1 MEPENRYRENG
12 YMTLYER
19 TGVPA
24 AYIDRDGEHIYL
36 FDGSPAAYIHGDAV
50 YGFDG
55 TQYGWFEKGW
65 VRDLDG
71 LCVFF
76 TEEARIGGPAQPSRY
91 ETPAKWARAARPIR
105 RSREARHAKTAY
117 KAAWSGMTSGQFFH
131 R

>member
-65 VRDLDG
+65 LRDMAG
-71 LCVFF
+71 YCVLF
-76 TEEARIGGPAQPSRY
+76 TPQAFAGPARPSM
-91 ETPAKWARAARPIR
+91 ETTPAKYAKKALPSKG
-105 RSREARHAKTAY
+105 SREMRKAKMAY
-117 KAAWSGMTSGQFFH
+117 QAQWSEKEGIDTDV
-131 R
+131 

>member
-1 MEPENRYRENG
+1 
-12 YMTLYER
+12 MTLYER

-71 LCVFF
+71 LCVFLRRKPGL
-76 TEEARIGGPAQPSRY
+76 EARPSR
-91 ETPAKWARAARPIR
+91 PDMRLRPNGPGKPGQSGVPGKPGMPRQPIR
-105 RSREARHAKTAY
+105 RH
-117 KAAWSGMTSGQFFH
+117 GPG
-131 R
+131 